1 MRRSAISCWC
11 SLLAA
16 NAGEDAA
23 RRMPATSAPRIL
35 CVIGSLRGDDEMRA
49 PVLGE
54 RRFVV
59 AWIERELLAV
69 ADGSQP
75 IGGDAEG
82 HEVGARGD
90 RPALAQRQIVL
101 GGPALIAVPFDR
113 YGPAGIAFQ

>member
-1 MRRSAISCWC
+1 
-11 SLLAA
+11 
-16 NAGEDAA
+16 
-23 RRMPATSAPRIL
+23 MPATSAPRSF

-69 ADGSQP
+69 AHGSQP
-75 IGGDAEG
+75 VGGNAER

-90 RPALAQRQIVL
+90 RPALAQCQIVL
-101 GGPALIAVPFDR
+101 GGPAFVAVSFDR
-113 YGPAGIAFQ
+113 HGPAWKTFQQRRILIEPL